1 MKKFAAALCLSL
13 WLCLPVQAEV
23 FPFDYTETKLD
34 NGLTVIILPR
44 ETPDTVALQ
53 MVMRVGSRNEVEPGR
68 SGFAHFFEHLMFRG
82 TPRFPPEKAQDM
94 LKRAGVAGN
103 AWTWD
108 DQTTYHKVFTKGDL
122 EQILDYEA
130 DRFQN
135 LKFSLEDFKTESLA
149 VLGEYN
155 KNSSN
160 PTEKMF
166 EVLQATAYDHHTY
179 EHTTMGFLEDIQNYP
194 NLYDYSQT
202 FFNRYYRPEYAVL
215 VLVGDLEVKP
225 TLALVEKYFGPWKAG
240 DYAPEIPAEPGQV
253 GPRQTHIEWGSPTL
267 PWLMVGYK
275 SAPFSDLRQ
284 TAAMQVIEALAFSEN
299 SGLYQKLMLEDQ
311 SVDKFEPFFWH
322 KRDPFLVG
330 MAVRVKDPAK
340 YDEVRRQVLEAFEG
354 LPKLAVS
361 PERLEAVKSRLKYEY
376 ALSLDSPQAIAS
388 SLAWFVSLEPDP
400 QLINRY
406 YQAIEDLTL
415 QDLQEVASQHFVPD
429 QRTIVTLKEKNS

>member
-1 MKKFAAALCLSL
+1 MKRFATALCLAL
-13 WLCLPVQAEV
+13 WLCLPAGAEV

-44 ETPDTVALQ
+44 DTPDTVALQ

-135 LKFSLEDFKTESLA
+135 LQFSPEDFKTESLA

-160 PTEKMF
+160 PTEKMY
-166 EVLQATAYDHHTY
+166 EVLQAKAFDKHTY
-179 EHTTMGFLEDIQNYP
+179 EHTTMGFLEDIKNFP

-202 FFNRYYRPEYAVL
+202 FFARYYRPEYAVL
-215 VLVGDLEVKP
+215 VLVGDLEVEP
-225 TLALVEKYFGPWKAG
+225 TLTLVKKYFGPWKAG
-240 DYAPEIPAEPGQV
+240 DYAPTIPTEPAQTA
-253 GPRQTHIEWGSPTL
+253 PREASIAWDSPTL

-275 SAPFSDLRQ
+275 SPPFSNLRQ

-299 SGLYQKLMLEDQ
+299 SALYKKLMLDDQ
-311 SVDKFEPFFWH
+311 SVDKFEPFFWQ

-330 MAVRVKDPAK
+330 MAVRVKDPARF
-340 YDEVRRQVLEAFEG
+340 DEVRNEVLAAFEG
-354 LPKLAVS
+354 LPKLEVS
-361 PERLEAVKSRLKYEY
+361 QPKLEAVKSRLKYEY
-376 ALSLDSPQAIAS
+376 ALSLDSPQAIAT

-400 QLINRY
+400 QIINRY
-406 YQAIEDLTL
+406 YQAVEDLTL
-415 QDLQEVASQHFVPD
+415 QDLQEVASQHFVPA
-429 QRTIVTLKEKNS
+429 QRTVVTLKEKKS